1 MYPKVHSCSWR
12 WLNFWPSQ
20 PPPPN
25 ARIAGV
31 IYQPQFYVV
40 LGLDHQAP
48 CILSKHFTNWDK
60 HMPSLEMCPVCLVSS
75 MCLTFRVMF
84 PLSLNF
90 LCHLLKREFGQS
102 WILIRGCTSNLGDE
116 NNPSQFPIL
125 TGREDEGAD
134 ACQKGSTFMLF
145 LFSKLGHWCSS
156 VLWVLMETDRQTP
169 WEQWK
174 RVACFVSLAR
184 VDPER

>member
-134 ACQKGSTFMLF
+134 ACQSEGLYIHAVLILKTGSLVQ
-145 LFSKLGHWCSS
+145 FSLVGAHG
-156 VLWVLMETDRQTP
+156 DRQTDTLGAM
-169 WEQWK
+169 EK
-174 RVACFVSLAR
+174 SCLLR
-184 VDPER
+184 